1 MREMAEPRI
10 APYGSWKSPVTTD
23 AVVSA
28 TIRLTGVALDH
39 GDIYWIEGR
48 PTEGGR
54 HAIVKCSG
62 NDGTISDVIPQSF
75 NARTLVHEYGGG
87 SYAVHEGTI
96 YFSNFSDQ
104 RLYRVRSGEEPVP
117 ITEPGER
124 RYADGTIDGK
134 RRRLICICEDHTNKE
149 REAVNTLVSVALD
162 GSKDVYTL
170 VSGND
175 FYSSP
180 RLSPDGSRLAWLTW
194 NHPNMPWDGCELWVG
209 DLDAH
214 GYIVNVELVAG
225 GPQESIFQPRWSPD
239 GTLYFV
245 SDRSGWWNI
254 YRQQEGRV
262 EAVCPME
269 AEFGQ
274 PQWIFDRSS
283 YAFVSPQRIIC
294 QFDTVDGNHLA
305 FLDTKTGQLSP
316 ISVPYTDIDFLQANE
331 SHAVFIGA
339 SPTQNQGVVELKL
352 DNQQHTLLK
361 SAGSAGIDPAYISVA
376 QPIEFPTEQGQ
387 TAYAYYYAPRNPDY
401 RAPEGELPPLLVNVH
416 GGPTSAAPNFLSW
429 SIQFWTS
436 RGFAFLNVNYGGST
450 GYGRAYRERLKG
462 QWGIVDVDDSINGA
476 EYLIERGLADPQR
489 IAIRGGSAGG
499 YTTLCAVTFRDFFT
513 AGASYFG
520 VSDLD
525 IFAGETHKYESR
537 YLFGLVGPYP
547 EQRDLYIQRSAI
559 NFIDQVSCPVIF
571 FQGLEDKIVPPNQAD
586 IMFNKLKAK
595 QVPVAYLPFEGEQ
608 HGFRR
613 AANIKRSL
621 EAELY
626 FYSKIFHFALAE
638 RIEPVEIANLH

>member
-1 MREMAEPRI
+1 MAEPHI

-23 AVVSA
+23 AVASA
-28 TIRLTGVALDH
+28 IVRLMEVRLDH
-39 GDIYWIEGR
+39 GDIYWVEGR

-54 HAIVKCSG
+54 HAIVKRSG
-62 NDGTISDVIPQSF
+62 DDGTISDVIPQSF

-87 SYAVHEGTI
+87 DYVVHEGTI
-96 YFSNFSDQ
+96 YFSNFADQ
-104 RLYRVRSGEEPVP
+104 RLYRVRPGEEPVP
-117 ITEPGER
+117 ITGPGER
-124 RYADGTIDGK
+124 RYADGTIDDK
-134 RRRLICICEDHTNKE
+134 RRRLICICEDHTHKE

-180 RLSPDGSRLAWLTW
+180 CLSPDGFHLAWLTW

-209 DLDAH
+209 ELNAH
-214 GYIVNVELVAG
+214 GYIVNVALVAG
-225 GPQESIFQPRWSPD
+225 GPQESIFQPQWSPD
-239 GTLYFV
+239 STLYFV

-254 YRQQEGRV
+254 YRQQADRV

-274 PQWIFDRSS
+274 PQWTFANSTF
-283 YAFVSPQRIIC
+283 AFVSSQRIIC
-294 QFDTVDGNHLA
+294 QFDAADGSHLA
-305 FLDTKTGQLSP
+305 FLDTKTGQLSSV
-316 ISVPYTDIDFLQANE
+316 SVPYTDVAYLQANE

-339 SPTQNQGVVELKL
+339 SPTENQSIVELKL
-352 DNQQHTLLK
+352 DNKQHSVLR
-361 SAGSAGIDPAYISVA
+361 SAGSAGIDPSYISIA

-387 TAYAYYYAPRNPDY
+387 TAYAYYYAPHNPDY
-401 RAPEGELPPLLVNVH
+401 QAPPGELPPLLVNVH
-416 GGPTSAAPNFLSW
+416 GGPTSAASNVLSW
-429 SIQFWTS
+429 SAQFWTS
-436 RGFAFLNVNYGGST
+436 RGFAFLNINYGGST

-462 QWGIVDVDDSINGA
+462 QWGVVDVDDSINGA
-476 EYLIERGLADPQR
+476 KYLVERGLADPQR

-513 AGASYFG
+513 AGASYYG

-547 EQRDLYIQRSAI
+547 ERLDLYIQRSAV
-559 NFIDQVSCPVIF
+559 NFIDQVSCPIIF

-613 AANIKRSL
+613 AENIKRSL

-626 FYSKIFHFALAE
+626 FYSKIFRFALADQ
-638 RIEPVEIANLH
+638 IEPIEIANLR